1 VPITIRDLRQQ
12 RTKLGA
18 DAQAILDGANT
29 ANRSMSPE
37 EEQSFDRLLDERDQL
52 DTTITRMERLR
63 DDDRAAA
70 DGDDQLD
77 DGTGNRGRADGGT
90 DAERE
95 EAAFRAYILNGRGA
109 LSPEQARALNMASD
123 PEGGFL
129 MAPQQFVT
137 QLLQNVDDMV
147 FIRSLATVQ
156 QITTAESLGV
166 PTLDTDLAD
175 AEWTSEIGTGSQDDA
190 LRFGKRELRPNPL
203 AKRVKVSR
211 TLLRR
216 AALNPETIVRER
228 MAYKFGVTAEKAY
241 MTGDGNKKPLGL
253 FTASPDGIPTTRDVQ
268 TGSATGFT
276 GDGLI
281 EAKYTLKGQYW
292 NNARWLFHRDA
303 IKLIRKLRDDTG
315 GAGVGNYIWQPGLA
329 NDRPDTIL
337 DLPYL
342 VSEFAP
348 NTFTTGLY
356 AGMLADFSFYWI
368 ADALS
373 MEVQRLVELYAETN
387 QVGFIGRL
395 ETDGMPV
402 KPEAFIRLKTN

>member
-1 VPITIRDLRQQ
+1 MPITIRDLRQQ